1 MEIVANGCAQPGTT
15 VNISQ
20 GGVFVNTSPVPA
32 FGEKVVLRID
42 LPGVPARCEIA
53 CIVRWSKEGDGVGL
67 QFETLRAIEVWALNK
82 LLKSIQPA

>member
-1 MEIVANGCAQPGTT
+1 VEIVANGVASPGTT

-20 GGVFVNTSPVPA
+20 GGVFVVTAPTPP
-32 FGEKVVLRID
+32 FGDKVVLRID
-42 LPGVPARCEIA
+42 LPGVPSRCEIA

-82 LLKSIQPA
+82 LLKTLQTP